1 MKQVKK
7 LEEHFNKKTA
17 KVNGKP
23 PIKSLLVVFS
33 YHTMSTMKVAQTIAN
48 VLGAQIKT
56 PQEIHPE
63 DLLIYDLV
71 GFGSGIYDAKH
82 HKFLFDL
89 AEKLPKIPEKKA
101 FLFSTAGMT
110 GARKVAGDHSKLR
123 SKLQAKGYDI
133 VGDFGCKG
141 FNKNSFLKYFGGMNK
156 GRPNA
161 IDLERAE
168 EFAQSLT

>member
-1 MKQVKK
+1 MKEV
-7 LEEHFNKKTA
+7 EENFNEKTA

-48 VLGAQIKT
+48 VLGAQIKN
-56 PQEIHPE
+56 PQEINPE
-63 DLLIYDLV
+63 DLLNYDLV

-89 AEKLPKIPEKKA
+89 AEKLPKISEKKA
-101 FLFSTAGMT
+101 FLFSTAGMAGT
-110 GARKVAGDHSKLR
+110 QKVANDHSKVR
-123 SKLQAKGYDI
+123 SKLQDKGYNI

-141 FNKNSFLKYFGGMNK
+141 FNTNSFLKYFGGMNK

-161 IDLERAE
+161 NDLGRAE
-168 EFAQSLT
+168 EFAQNLL